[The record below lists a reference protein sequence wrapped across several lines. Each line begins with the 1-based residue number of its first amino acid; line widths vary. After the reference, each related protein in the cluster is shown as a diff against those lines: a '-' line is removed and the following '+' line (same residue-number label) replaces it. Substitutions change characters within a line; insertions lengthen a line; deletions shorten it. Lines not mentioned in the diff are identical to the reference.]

1 MNVIDL
7 NFAISRFFV
16 CIGTTPSPTTGL
28 SSCTFEDR
36 RFCGFTQDTT
46 DGFNWRWGFGQTSST
61 NTGPTN
67 DHTYKTSAG
76 HYMFTQGSTQPR
88 GRKAR
93 LVSPIYLA
101 NTQPVCVKFWYNMY
115 GTGLGTLNVYK
126 KASGVLGQPIWSLSG
141 RLQFMHFQYMPTFL
155 FQSVNLLSS
164 VFKELKYQK
173 YLAKYNFYS
182 FV

>member
-1 MNVIDL
+1 MSV
-7 NFAISRFFV
+7 
-16 CIGTTPSPTTGL
+16 GTTPSPTTGL

-46 DGFNWRWGFGQTSST
+46 DGFNWRWGTGQTSST

-76 HYMFTQGSTQPR
+76 HYMFTQGSSQPR

-126 KASGVLGQPIWSLSG
+126 KASGVLGRPIWSLSG
-141 RLQFMHFQYMPTFL
+141 RLRFLKHTVGSFLLTSAILSFCNKSQEYKIVNNHFL
-155 FQSVNLLSS
+155 
-164 VFKELKYQK
+164 VF
-173 YLAKYNFYS
+173 
-182 FV
+182 V